1 VEIDAHSV
9 IYIGK
14 LLRMK
19 FKILSILFIQLSL
32 FIGFTQAQDSRYLE
46 EKIKVL
52 QFFQDSILTDPRNFI
67 IKKSDTILI
76 RKFLWNT
83 NLFKGVSLYSLNSA
97 YENANEHSV
106 FSEQELNSIFSRM
119 TKDTLREKIGYTF
132 KNSIQLVSGDNCI
145 KISKPIFE
153 KAFTYCFLSYG
164 WFNSDNTS
172 IDGSTILLHKRNGKW
187 TLIRKVGDIKSW

>member
-1 VEIDAHSV
+1 MMMICKKSLDNPHRIIFSIILSTSIFFNSINGQSGKLYQKEKVEI
-9 IYIGK
+9 
-14 LLRMK
+14 
-19 FKILSILFIQLSL
+19 F
-32 FIGFTQAQDSRYLE
+32 
-46 EKIKVL
+46 
-52 QFFQDSILTDPRNFI
+52 QFFQDSILSDARFFKFSNKDTIRIRNFL
-67 IKKSDTILI
+67 SN
-76 RKFLWNT
+76 R

-106 FSEQELNSIFSRM
+106 FSEQELKSILSRM
-119 TKDTLREKIGYTF
+119 SKDTLREKIGYTF

>member
-1 VEIDAHSV
+1 MMMICKKSLDNSHRIIFSIILSTSIFFNSINGQSGKLYQKEKVEI
-9 IYIGK
+9 
-14 LLRMK
+14 
-19 FKILSILFIQLSL
+19 F
-32 FIGFTQAQDSRYLE
+32 
-46 EKIKVL
+46 
-52 QFFQDSILTDPRNFI
+52 QFFQDSILSDTLFFKF
-67 IKKSDTILI
+67 KKSDTIRI
-76 RKFLWNT
+76 RKFLSNR

-132 KNSIQLVSGDNCI
+132 KNSIQLVSGDSCI